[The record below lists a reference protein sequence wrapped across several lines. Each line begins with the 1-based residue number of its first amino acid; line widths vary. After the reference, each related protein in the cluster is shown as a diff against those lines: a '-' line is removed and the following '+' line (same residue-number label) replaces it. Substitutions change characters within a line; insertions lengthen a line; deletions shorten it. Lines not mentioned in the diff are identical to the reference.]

1 MLSVFCA
8 RVRFAARVRARL
20 LAITSHVR
28 MLLLAQAHAPA
39 ALATD
44 RVASP
49 PEFARDYSERL
60 LYFADTFY
68 LADHANS
75 WHTRELAAPAA
86 LPAYSKAQVLTYAD
100 VC

>member
-1 MLSVFCA
+1 MLTHTSACHC
-8 RVRFAARVRARL
+8 
-20 LAITSHVR
+20 IT
-28 MLLLAQAHAPA
+28 QAHAPA

-75 WHTRELAAPAA
+75 WHTRELAQPAA
-86 LPAYSKAQVLTYAD
+86 LPAYSKAQVLLTYAD
-100 VC
+100 VCADVC